1 MLKHIASVGFLIIFA
16 TVPAFAQKIEASGY
30 FGWGFT
36 DGVSGATYTNVALQS
51 YNRVDPKD
59 SNLFGLSLG
68 ILLTENTEAG
78 FMYTQQNSE
87 LLAGGTLGTD
97 DFPLGDLRVSTYH
110 GYLGYNFGEA
120 AAKIRPFLY
129 GGLGATEFGSV
140 DFTTPLRPTGG
151 TLGGSTKFS
160 TTWGAGVKYFVGP
173 RVGIR
178 VSGTWTPTYIKSDA
192 AGYWCDP
199 WWGCYVVGD
208 AQYSNQF
215 SLTGG
220 LTFRF

>member
-1 MLKHIASVGFLIIFA
+1 MVKHIASVGFLIIFA
-16 TVPAFAQKIEASGY
+16 TAPAFAQKIEASGY
-30 FGWGFT
+30 FGWAFS
-36 DGVSGATYTNVALQS
+36 DGVSGATWTTPTFQTFD
-51 YNRVDPKD
+51 RVDPKD

-78 FMYTQQNSE
+78 FMYTQQNSK
-87 LLAGGTLGTD
+87 LVLGGVLSTPDTE
-97 DFPLGDLRVSTYH
+97 LGDMRVSNYH
-110 GYLGYNFGEA
+110 GYLSYNFGEA

-140 DFTTPLRPTGG
+140 DFNTPVRQG
-151 TLGGSTKFS
+151 TIGGSTKFS
-160 TTWGAGVKYFVGP
+160 TTWGAGVKYFLGP

-178 VSGTWTPTYIKSDA
+178 ASGTWTPTYIKSDA

-220 LTFRF
+220 VTVRF